1 VRGREVVVAIKAA
14 LTRGTDPKD
23 RQARPPVFIKEVP
36 SILGHEMA
44 GVIAELGPGVKGYA
58 AGQRVP
64 VPPQFKR
71 ECPVSSPT
79 FVVREDVVI
88 LDAGARLGHHF
99 LHGFAPGLVVG

>member
-1 VRGREVVVAIKAA
+1 MGREVVVAIKAA

-23 RQARPPVFIKEVP
+23 RQARPPVFIKDVP

-44 GVIAELGPGVKGYA
+44 GVIAELGSGMKDYA
-58 AGQRVP
+58 VGQRVP

-71 ECPVSSPT
+71 ERPVSSPT

-88 LDAGARLGHHF
+88 LDAGARLGHNL
-99 LHGFAPGLVVG
+99 LHGVTLGLVVG